1 MRNNKG
7 KRKLGDFT
15 TPYKEV
21 VDDAKLVLCTN
32 WRGLHNMLRRKYPE
46 DTRITLALI
55 RNAYQGRANS
65 AALWLKPLIESL
77 YKPTANDTAGIVSN
91 EAP

>member
-1 MRNNKG
+1 MK
-7 KRKLGDFT
+7 KRMGDFT
-15 TPYKEV
+15 TPYKEA

-32 WRGLHNMLRRKYPE
+32 WRGLFNMLRRTYPE
-46 DTRITLALI
+46 DKRITLDLI
-55 RNAYQGRANS
+55 RNAYQGRANN

-77 YKPTANDTAGIVSN
+77 YKSVPHDTAGVISN